1 MRDVSDESAGEPFA
15 PAVTPSEEERTRYNY
30 HRPLYLA
37 ALEGNWEAADGYFR
51 DNVPDAFF
59 AQISCTGMNA
69 LLVAS
74 CNGHTK
80 FVEMLVERMPEKA
93 LEMPGPGGYT
103 ALHHAAIGGNLKMA
117 IALIRRNPQLT
128 QITDNG
134 GKTPLLLAVS
144 IFPEH
149 KLVAY
154 LTRST
159 TIEKPEIPF
168 SGCMAGDLMVN
179 LTHMGFHDI
188 SLYLIRREPNLALAT
203 SSEGETILQV
213 LAYEPANFH
222 DETKLNFW
230 ERWIYQY
237 LPDEDDPF
245 ETSDQDLV
253 VEKQSDTNEAKTQG
267 LQILHLILLY
277 FN

>member
-1 MRDVSDESAGEPFA
+1 ATNNQRTAQEIVINPAPLDVDPLVLAAMRDVSDESAGEPFA

-30 HRPLYLA
+30 YRPLYLA

-179 LTHMGFHDI
+179 LTHMGFH
-188 SLYLIRREPNLALAT
+188 
-203 SSEGETILQV
+203 V
-213 LAYEPANFH
+213 
-222 DETKLNFW
+222 
-230 ERWIYQY
+230 
-237 LPDEDDPF
+237 PDEDDPF

-253 VEKQSDTNEAKTQG
+253 VEKQSETNEAKTQG